1 MAGRALC
8 RLPVLAL
15 ARYIRMGCVA
25 GFQPHS
31 GATEPSQ
38 VAPIEVWLEGLE
50 LAVNDIAKEKDII
63 M

>member
-1 MAGRALC
+1 
-8 RLPVLAL
+8 
-15 ARYIRMGCVA
+15 VA